1 MIRNIL
7 AALILIPL
15 AALIVLLAVANRAA
29 VTVSLD
35 PFLAEK
41 PALTATQPLFVL
53 LLSSLIV
60 GVVIGGI
67 AAWLRQARW
76 RRAARRAEG
85 EVRALRGE
93 TEALRERLDAAE
105 REVHRATPALAYRR
119 PPAA

>member
-29 VTVSLD
+29 VTISLD
-35 PFLAEK
+35 PFMAER
-41 PALTATQPLFVL
+41 PAVSATQPLFVL
-53 LLSSLIV
+53 ILSTLIV

-76 RRAARRAEG
+76 RRAARIAEA
-85 EVRALRGE
+85 EVRALRQE
-93 TEALRERLDAAE
+93 TESLRERLDAAE
-105 REVHRATPALAYRR
+105 RDVRRATPALAYRR